1 MVDKR
6 QFVFEVVLAAIILSG
21 MVLLAGLWK

>member
-1 MVDKR
+1 MTDKR

-21 MVLLAGLWK
+21 MVLLASIWR

>member
-1 MVDKR
+1 MTDKR